1 MGQAIPRQHPA
12 VVLRSH
18 YKNLRNLLAIAMIAV
33 VGLTV
38 AVVILA
44 NDDVSGPSASK
55 PVESVSSGGVAA
67 EHPLQSTLEAPR
79 FDGGPEEGTADVSAS
94 QPRVTQNQAF
104 PGLAHEAN
112 GAQADERRYDGGPE
126 EGTRDLN
133 TTPAPVLRFDGGPEE
148 GTRDIASAPSR
159 GFVSPPP
166 STESNG
172 GQPDSLR
179 GPGFNTD

>member
-67 EHPLQSTLEAPR
+67 EHPLQSTIEAPR
-79 FDGGPEEGTADVSAS
+79 FDGGPEEGTRAITSAS
-94 QPRVTQNQAF
+94 PPVT
-104 PGLAHEAN
+104 
-112 GAQADERRYDGGPE
+112 RYDGGPE

-133 TTPAPVLRFDGGPEE
+133 TTPAPVQRFDGGPEE